1 MSNRN
6 PEFREDGD
14 KVVLFNRPKSFLRKV
29 GLNLYE
35 FKKPIHEKGT
45 RLYLRFD
52 NLKRSFYLGIGE
64 TKSALI
70 PSKGFMQK
78 IIDSFGLEELDKR
91 CLVQLNLNNSP
102 IKFTAEGESTFG
114 PMKLETLYLDKEGEF
129 ESESENLN
137 ELTDFIFILGDLQ
150 GVINIKI
157 DYLNGSSDILRTI
170 CSSDDYLVE
179 QL

>member
-1 MSNRN
+1 MSNLN
-6 PEFREDGD
+6 NLGMPGLYLDPLLKTISLKKMSD
-14 KVVLFNRPKSFLRKV
+14 KDMVNYLR
-29 GLNLYE
+29 LNLVDSAS
-35 FKKPIHEKGT
+35 P
-45 RLYLRFD
+45 
-52 NLKRSFYLGIGE
+52 NPSVE
-64 TKSALI
+64 TLLHAFLPHKY
-70 PSKGFMQK
+70 
-78 IIDSFGLEELDKR
+78 IDHTHSNSVLSL
-91 CLVQLNLNNSP
+91 LNLNNSP
-102 IKFTAEGESTFG
+102 IKFSAEGDSTFG

-170 CSSDDYLVE
+170 CSSDDYLIE